1 MPYLIHLPH
10 CGLKIPNQFLDD
22 YYLSAKELQ
31 NNIYEYCD
39 IYTDELFDSM
49 FEKFGGVKNQ
59 YSRLFFDPERFSDD
73 NQEEMYKKYRLGW
86 FYENAIIDK
95 KSLRKLDN
103 KDKVKKYYDEHH
115 KQLDNLTQQKL
126 DMFNQCTI
134 IDCHSFSDKE
144 YWFLKKTS
152 DFPDICIG
160 YEEYHLDENLIEII
174 KDEFSEYKIGL
185 NTPYSGSLVPMRYWH
200 KDNRVKSVMI
210 EINKRIYTE
219 QDNKTKNKNFVTVK
233 NKIDNILNKITNQRS

>member
-1 MPYLIHLPH
+1 MSYLIHLPH
-10 CGLKIPNQFLDD
+10 CGLKIPNQFLND
-22 YYLSAKELQ
+22 YYLPEKELQ

-49 FEKFGGVKNQ
+49 FNKFGGVKNE

-73 NQEEMYKKYRLGW
+73 TQEEMYKKYRLGW

-95 KSLRKLDN
+95 KPLRKLDN
-103 KDKVKKYYDEHH
+103 KDIIKKYYDEHH

-126 DMFNQCTI
+126 DIFNRCTI

-144 YWFLKKTS
+144 YWFLNKAS

-160 YEEYHLDENLIEII
+160 YEEYHMDKNLIEII
-174 KDEFSEYKIGL
+174 KEEFSEYKIGL
-185 NTPYSGSLVPMRYWH
+185 NTPYDGSLVPMKYWH

-219 QDNKTKNKNFVTVK
+219 HDNKTKSKNFIIMK